1 MEKDWT
7 AMTWQGPASGCRDLD
22 LSAERAWPP
31 ARVEILDGWRCRLD
45 RGVTRRANSVL
56 AADWTGKDLPQGFSK
71 AENIYEKAGLT
82 PCFQITPAA
91 QPLELD
97 EALAARGYGA
107 NGHSLV
113 QRADLLCRSDTTASL
128 PDTAASNPDV
138 RLTARAGA
146 AWCAAL
152 QAGGPREQ
160 GLAKCQILERIE
172 LPCAFVACGP
182 EAAPDAIGLGIC
194 DGEVVWLNSMYSR
207 PEARGRGL
215 ARRLLT
221 AIACWAAKQGA
232 EALMLQVEADNVPAR
247 RLYEGFGFSTLYP
260 YHYRSK
266 AMQRTDKC

>member
-1 MEKDWT
+1 MDKDWT

-31 ARVEILDGWRCRLD
+31 ARVEELDGWRCRLD

-56 AADWTGKDLPQGFSK
+56 AADWSGKDLLQGFSK
-71 AENIYEKAGLT
+71 AENLYEEAGLT
-82 PCFQITPAA
+82 SCFQITPAT
-91 QPLELD
+91 QPLKLD

-107 NGHSLV
+107 SGHSLV
-113 QRADLLCRSDTTASL
+113 QRADLICGSD
-128 PDTAASNPDV
+128 AADSEPDV

-146 AWCAAL
+146 AWCNAL
-152 QAGGPREQ
+152 QASGLREQ

-182 EAAPDAIGLGIC
+182 VAAPDAIGLGIH
-194 DGEVVWLNSMYSR
+194 DGAVVWLNSMYSR

-215 ARRLLT
+215 ARRLLA
-221 AIACWAAKQGA
+221 AIACWAVEQGA
-232 EALMLQVEADNVPAR
+232 EALMLQVEADNAPAR
-247 RLYEGFGFSTLYP
+247 RLYDGFGFSTLYP

-266 AMQRTDKC
+266 PLQRTTTC